1 MEIVD
6 EEIAARSF
14 PFALVKLCTMKNA
27 QMVLMF
33 TIHSGL
39 SHDKIIHT
47 RILHTLSEIKIHI
60 VCDFMK

>member
-14 PFALVKLCTMKNA
+14 PFALVKLCTLKNA

-33 TIHSGL
+33 TIHSGPGL
-39 SHDKIIHT
+39 LDDQCT
-47 RILHTLSEIKIHI
+47 
-60 VCDFMK
+60 VGQV